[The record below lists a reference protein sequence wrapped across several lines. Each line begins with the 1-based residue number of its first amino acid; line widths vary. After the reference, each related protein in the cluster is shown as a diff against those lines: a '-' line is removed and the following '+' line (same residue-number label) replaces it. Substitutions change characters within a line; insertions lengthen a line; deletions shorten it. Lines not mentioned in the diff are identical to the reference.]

1 MNGSKCY
8 RNQQPCHTGIFLLLI
23 CQFSGIKCRDKL
35 HARNCTT
42 TTILPHHMGKYI
54 EGTKGLD
61 HVTTSNGFIYCCPH
75 PMRYS
80 DHSVLNCPPHTMISS
95 SHNIVG
101 VRLEGGNGFC
111 CYTDWTIYMQRLVP
125 PELVC
130 YKIKDGKHK
139 RDNLQFCDGQMFN
152 FTYRALEYE
161 PTHLNN
167 HNPFGEKVSF
177 TLVSNFFLGD
187 IGEVNIVGIREELE
201 IFWGK
206 SVLCFSILE
215 ASHKCKKNM
224 RLGPSTT

>member
-1 MNGSKCY
+1 MPGIV
-8 RNQQPCHTGIFLLLI
+8 QPPP
-23 CQFSGIKCRDKL
+23 SSP
-35 HARNCTT
+35 
-42 TTILPHHMGKYI
+42 TIWANTL
-54 EGTKGLD
+54 KGLRALTMSPPLMVLSTAV
-61 HVTTSNGFIYCCPH
+61 HILWGILITVFLIVHHTLWSHLPTTLSVFAWKVVMGFAA
-75 PMRYS
+75 
-80 DHSVLNCPPHTMISS
+80 TQT
-95 SHNIVG
+95 G
-101 VRLEGGNGFC
+101 Q
-111 CYTDWTIYMQRLVP
+111 YTCRGLCH
-125 PELVC
+125 LVC